1 MLNGGGDA
9 RRELWI
15 KSVRETNLRPRDRAL
30 FEHLIPFWNKQT
42 NKGYTDLND
51 NCHQML
57 FIYEEIWKIS
67 CQISLHYQH
76 SMRTMFLIIIS
87 LGATLK
93 EILMEKNIG
102 VLS

>member
-1 MLNGGGDA
+1 
-9 RRELWI
+9 
-15 KSVRETNLRPRDRAL
+15 
-30 FEHLIPFWNKQT
+30 
-42 NKGYTDLND
+42 
-51 NCHQML
+51 ML